1 MLAPSLQFLFKNFF
15 ILKLKNS
22 EFAVTEE
29 AVLPQKLN
37 AVEQFEKHRSA
48 YGAYKRNYLILF
60 WVGFFVALT
69 LSVLQSEFS
78 IFAVIDA
85 LPRTGSFIHNSFAV
99 FSGWDNIGPELADW
113 YWGIG
118 KWSDAVFVSLLM
130 AFTATVVG
138 TTIGGLLSF
147 VASSNLM
154 KNYFLFFISRRS
166 LEIARTVPDIVWAMI
181 FIYPFGVGPL
191 AGVLAL
197 IVHTT
202 GAQGKL
208 FSEVN
213 ENCDFKP
220 IEGIR
225 AAGGNWFEEIRFA
238 VYPQVLPNFLSYS
251 FWRLALNVQA
261 ATVMGFVA
269 AGGIGYE
276 LITAIKLMYFLDV
289 GAILLM
295 IIGTVFM
302 IDMISEKCRHYFIGK
317 ENLGQ

>member
-1 MLAPSLQFLFKNFF
+1 MAV
-15 ILKLKNS
+15 
-22 EFAVTEE
+22 EAVTPRKLD
-29 AVLPQKLN
+29 AV
-37 AVEQFEKHRSA
+37 AQFEATRA
-48 YGAYKRNYLILF
+48 DYLRYKRFYTVVF
-60 WVGFFVALT
+60 WVGFLACLT
-69 LSVLQSEFS
+69 LAIVQTGFNLFTIIE
-78 IFAVIDA
+78 A
-85 LPRTGSFIHNSFAV
+85 LPRSTSFIVKSYSAL
-99 FSGWDNIGPELADW
+99 SWDNFWYDLKDW

-118 KWSDAVFVSLLM
+118 KWLDALLVSLMM

-138 TTIGGLLSF
+138 TTVGGLLSF
-147 VASSNLM
+147 VASRNLA
-154 KNYFLFFISRRS
+154 KNYWLYFVTRRI
-166 LEIARTVPDIVWAMI
+166 LEIARTVPDIVWALI

-213 ENCDFKP
+213 ENVDDKP

-225 AAGGNWFEEIRFA
+225 ASGGDWFEEIRFA
-238 VYPQVLPNFLSYS
+238 VVPQVLPNFLSYT

-261 ATVMGFVA
+261 ATVMGFVS

-276 LITAIKLMYFLDV
+276 LITAIRLLYFLDV

-295 IIGTVFM
+295 IIGTVFL
-302 IDMISEKCRHYFIGK
+302 IDMASEKLRHHFIGK
-317 ENLGQ
+317 ETLLH

>member
-1 MLAPSLQFLFKNFF
+1 MAV
-15 ILKLKNS
+15 
-22 EFAVTEE
+22 EAVTPRKLD
-29 AVLPQKLN
+29 AV
-37 AVEQFEKHRSA
+37 AQFEATRA
-48 YGAYKRNYLILF
+48 DYLRYKRFYTLVF
-60 WVGFFVALT
+60 WVGFLAFLT
-69 LSVLQSEFS
+69 LAIVQTGFN
-78 IFAVIDA
+78 IFTIIEA
-85 LPRTGSFIHNSFAV
+85 LPRSTSFIVKSYSAL
-99 FSGWDNIGPELADW
+99 SWDNFWYDLKDW

-118 KWSDAVFVSLLM
+118 KWLDALLVSLMM

-138 TTIGGLLSF
+138 TTVGGLLSF
-147 VASSNLM
+147 VASRNLA
-154 KNYFLFFISRRS
+154 KNYWLYFITRRI
-166 LEIARTVPDIVWAMI
+166 LEIARTVPDIVWALI

-213 ENCDFKP
+213 ENVDDKP

-225 AAGGNWFEEIRFA
+225 ASGGDWFEEIRFA
-238 VYPQVLPNFLSYS
+238 VVPQVLPNFLSYT

-261 ATVMGFVA
+261 ATVMGFVS

-276 LITAIKLMYFLDV
+276 LITAIRLLYFLDV

-295 IIGTVFM
+295 IIGTVFL
-302 IDMISEKCRHYFIGK
+302 IDMASEKLRHHFIGK
-317 ENLGQ
+317 ETLLH

>member
-1 MLAPSLQFLFKNFF
+1 
-15 ILKLKNS
+15 
-22 EFAVTEE
+22 VTEE
-29 AVLPQKLN
+29 ALTSRQSN
-37 AVEQFEKHRSA
+37 AVEQFERARAA
-48 YGAYKRNYLILF
+48 YGLHKRIYMILF
-60 WVGFFVALT
+60 WSAFFLALT
-69 LSVLQSEFS
+69 LSVIQSEFS
-78 IFAVIDA
+78 VWAVIDA
-85 LPRTGSFIHNSFAV
+85 MPRTGSFIHNSFNV
-99 FSGWDNIGPELADW
+99 FSGWDNLWPEFTDW
-113 YWGIG
+113 YWGFG
-118 KWSDAVFVSLLM
+118 KWADAVFVSLLM
-130 AFTATVVG
+130 AFTATVIG

-147 VASSNLM
+147 IASANLM
-154 KNYFLFFISRRS
+154 KNYAIYFVARRS

-213 ENCDFKP
+213 ENVDFKP

-225 AAGGNWFEEIRFA
+225 ASGGNWFEEIRFA

-295 IIGTVFM
+295 IIGTVFV
-302 IDMISEKCRHYFIGK
+302 IDMVSEKCRHYFIGK

>member
-1 MLAPSLQFLFKNFF
+1 MTVETIKPKR
-15 ILKLKNS
+15 ID
-22 EFAVTEE
+22 
-29 AVLPQKLN
+29 
-37 AVEQFEKHRSA
+37 AVEHFEATRAVYMNH
-48 YGAYKRNYLILF
+48 KRMYTTMF
-60 WVGFFVALT
+60 WVGFLVCLS
-69 LSVLQSEFS
+69 LSVYHTDFN
-78 IFAVIDA
+78 IFLIIKK
-85 LPRTGSFIHNSFAV
+85 LPGTTSFIVKSYSALSWENFWA
-99 FSGWDNIGPELADW
+99 DLADW
-113 YWGIG
+113 YWGF
-118 KWSDAVFVSLLM
+118 WTWLDALFVSLLM
-130 AFTATVVG
+130 AFTATIVG

-147 VASSNLM
+147 VASRNLM
-154 KNYFLFFISRRS
+154 KTYWLYFIVRRS
-166 LEIARTVPDIVWAMI
+166 LEIARTVPDIVWALI

-197 IVHTT
+197 MVHTT

-220 IEGIR
+220 IEGVR

-238 VYPQVLPNFLSYS
+238 VLPQVLPNFISYT

-276 LITAIKLMYFLDV
+276 LITAIRLLYFLDV

-295 IIGTVFM
+295 IIGTVFL
-302 IDMISEKCRHYFIGK
+302 IDIASEKLRHYFIGK
-317 ENLGQ
+317 ETLSQ

>member
-1 MLAPSLQFLFKNFF
+1 MTVA
-15 ILKLKNS
+15 
-22 EFAVTEE
+22 AVTPEKVDAVAHFE
-29 AVLPQKLN
+29 ATR
-37 AVEQFEKHRSA
+37 AA
-48 YGAYKRNYLILF
+48 YMNYKRMYTALF
-60 WVGFFVALT
+60 WVAFFFCLT
-69 LSVLQSEFS
+69 LSVIHTEFD
-78 IFAVIDA
+78 IFLIIEK
-85 LPRTGSFIHNSFAV
+85 LPGTTSFIVKSYSALSWENFWA
-99 FSGWDNIGPELADW
+99 DLLDW
-113 YWGIG
+113 YWGF
-118 KWSDAVFVSLLM
+118 WQWLDALFVSLLM

-147 VASSNLM
+147 IASSNLM
-154 KNYFLFFISRRS
+154 KTYWLYFIVRRT
-166 LEIARTVPDIVWAMI
+166 LEIARTVPDIVWALI

-213 ENCDFKP
+213 ENCDHKP

-225 AAGGNWFEEIRFA
+225 AAGGNWFEEIRYA
-238 VYPQVLPNFLSYS
+238 VVPQVLPNFISYT

-276 LITAIKLMYFLDV
+276 LITAIRLLYFLDV

-295 IIGTVFM
+295 IIGTVFL
-302 IDMISEKCRHYFIGK
+302 IDMVSERLRHYFIGK
-317 ENLGQ
+317 ETFSQ

>member
-1 MLAPSLQFLFKNFF
+1 MTVEV
-15 ILKLKNS
+15 ITS
-22 EFAVTEE
+22 EKMDAVAHFE
-29 AVLPQKLN
+29 ATR
-37 AVEQFEKHRSA
+37 AA
-48 YGAYKRNYLILF
+48 YMNYKRMYTALF
-60 WVGFFVALT
+60 WVAFFFCLT
-69 LSVLQSEFS
+69 LSVIHTEFD
-78 IFAVIDA
+78 IFLIIEK
-85 LPRTGSFIHNSFAV
+85 LPGTTSFIVKSYSALSWENFWA
-99 FSGWDNIGPELADW
+99 DLLDW
-113 YWGIG
+113 YWGF
-118 KWSDAVFVSLLM
+118 WQWLDALFVSLLM

-147 VASSNLM
+147 IASSNLM
-154 KNYFLFFISRRS
+154 KTYWLYFIVRRT
-166 LEIARTVPDIVWAMI
+166 LEIARTVPDIVWALI

-213 ENCDFKP
+213 ENCDHKP

-225 AAGGNWFEEIRFA
+225 AAGGNWFEEIRYA
-238 VYPQVLPNFLSYS
+238 VVPQVLPNFISYT

-276 LITAIKLMYFLDV
+276 LITAIRLLYFLDV

-295 IIGTVFM
+295 IIGTVFL
-302 IDMISEKCRHYFIGK
+302 IDMVSERLRHYFIGK
-317 ENLGQ
+317 ETFSQ